1 MYNNLYK
8 LFKRDDSQEKKNKT
22 LLEDFNTESFVGL
35 LKGNE
40 DLKTA
45 FLYTFLK
52 LSNDKYSI
60 NTQISKNIS
69 NTHQEYSDCRI
80 DIVLEGKD
88 NIVFIECKVNSQEG
102 YKQLERYQV
111 ALETHY
117 PNKTKTLLYITKN
130 YAPKNIL
137 NYNFKQYRWYEIA
150 DFLIHYTTRN
160 YYINEYILFLK
171 EQKMTQDTKLLLE
184 NINALKVLQKTVE
197 IGLTYIENSKQ
208 DFETRFG
215 KTKGNSNQNWGEI
228 KRSNRFCNLTENILK
243 GDGYSEMLY
252 SIEFETVELSTHLF
266 IERNHSLYKQ
276 FINIEYPKEL
286 TLIEIDTGASLY
298 IKDQLDSYLEKD
310 DSITLIKEWYLK
322 SFDLFKNYLDK
333 SNISILNELD
343 NKS

>member
-1 MYNNLYK
+1 MYLNLYK
-8 LFKRDDSQEKKNKT
+8 LFKRDDPQENKNKT

-40 DLKTA
+40 DLKTG
-45 FLYTFLK
+45 FLYNFLK
-52 LSNDKYSI
+52 LSNDEYTI

-69 NTHQEYSDCRI
+69 NKHQDYPDCRI
-80 DIVLEGKD
+80 DIVLEGKN
-88 NIVFIECKVNSQEG
+88 NIVFIECKVNSPEG

-130 YAPKNIL
+130 YDPKNIL

-150 DFLIHYTTRN
+150 DFLIHHTTRN

-208 DFETRFG
+208 DFENIFG

-228 KRSNRFCNLTENILK
+228 KRANRFCNLTENILK
-243 GDGYSEMLY
+243 GDGYSEILY
-252 SIEFETVELSTHLF
+252 SIEFETVELSTHLY
-266 IERNHSLYKQ
+266 IDKSHSLYKQ
-276 FINIEYPKEL
+276 FLALEYPKEL
-286 TLIEIDTGASLY
+286 SLIERDTGASLY
-298 IKDQLDSYLEKD
+298 IKDQLDNYLEKE
-310 DSITLIKEWYLK
+310 DSIILIKDWYLN
-322 SFDLFKNYLDK
+322 SFKLFKRFLEKN
-333 SNISILNELD
+333 NIGIIE
-343 NKS
+343 